1 MTSVAMLSLWL
12 LLGTSPEPAPTAPVE
27 AMAVE
32 AVDVAAE
39 AAAAA
44 AAAAPEVTGYR
55 DATGSTLSHSRGLLR
70 VTMRRDALRPLQG
83 YWAVDVV
90 LHNQGPKAL
99 PVRLSFQPSAG
110 EVSHTVER
118 RVEVGARQRVVVWLP
133 LPIAW
138 YSGQLT
144 IEAAGLDPIV
154 DTLYPDSDRS
164 EPVLVLGTPKSFE
177 SAVDV
182 PKNEDAADSLL
193 AARFIEDLVDAPRDL
208 ALYAGFR
215 AVMLTGEP
223 SKLPAEVWA
232 ALESY
237 VMSGG
242 RLVITRPARGLETY
256 LPLWKAGSSPTVPYG
271 FGSVVSCAT
280 PGLECQGLVREVLSR
295 DPADPMGPVNPVGIQ
310 PHMSMGSD
318 LVPLLS
324 SARAPLG
331 RFLLLISAFALLAGP
346 GAWMLARRRGP
357 LAVLLAV
364 PVVSAVTCLAIIAW
378 SVLVDGFAL
387 HTARYSLTWLD
398 GARSRAATVGL
409 GAWYANLSP
418 EPLKLP
424 VSTVMLPPV
433 ESAGELADMDWTGGL
448 TMGSG
453 FVPSRTYR
461 EWGEVAVVPSRIRLV
476 AKREGDSV
484 RVQNALGAPL
494 EEGFVRLGGTLWRV
508 PALKEGEEGTGTPEA
523 EPEADNVAHAL
534 VSRAFEAGVER
545 RLWGAVQSFRAD
557 LVEGEFIARVGGP
570 GPMPSSSMPAELNG
584 AAHLIR
590 GEVRP

>member
-12 LLGTSPEPAPTAPVE
+12 LLGTSPPPTAPVE
-27 AMAVE
+27 AVAVE
-32 AVDVAAE
+32 AVDAAAE
-39 AAAAA
+39 AADSAAA
-44 AAAAPEVTGYR
+44 AVPEVTGYR

-70 VTMRRDALRPLQG
+70 VTMRRDALRPPQG

-99 PVRLSFQPSAG
+99 PVRLSFQPSSG
-110 EVSHTVER
+110 EVSHTIER

-133 LPIAW
+133 LPVSW

-144 IEAAGLDPIV
+144 IEAQGLGPIV

-164 EPVLVLGTPKSFE
+164 EPVLVLGTPKAFE
-177 SAVDV
+177 SAVDI
-182 PKNEDAADSLL
+182 PKHEEAADSLFS
-193 AARFIEDLVDAPRDL
+193 ARFIDDLVDAPRDL
-208 ALYAGFR
+208 ALYTGFR
-215 AVMLTGEP
+215 AVVLASEA
-223 SKLPAEVWA
+223 SKVPAEVWA

-237 VMSGG
+237 VMAGG
-242 RLVITRPARGLETY
+242 RLVITRPVRGLETY
-256 LPLWKAGSSPTVPYG
+256 LPLWKAGSSATAPYG
-271 FGSVVSCAT
+271 FGSVVSCKGQA
-280 PGLECQGLVREVLSR
+280 LECQGLLREVLRR
-295 DPADPMGPVNPVGIQ
+295 DPSDPVGLVNPVGIQ
-310 PHMSMGSD
+310 PHMSMNSD
-318 LVPLLS
+318 LVPLLT

-346 GAWMLARRRGP
+346 GAWMLAKRRGP

-378 SVLVDGFAL
+378 SVLVDGFAV

-424 VSTVMLPPV
+424 VSTVMLPPI

-461 EWGEVAVVPSRIRLV
+461 EWGEVAVVSSRTRLV
-476 AKREGDSV
+476 AKLEDDSL

-494 EEGFVRLGGTLWRV
+494 EEGFVRMGGTLWRV
-508 PALKEGEEGTGTPEA
+508 PALREGEEGTGTPEA
-523 EPEADNVAHAL
+523 EPEEDTVAGAL
-534 VSRAFEAGVER
+534 VDRAFDAGIR
-545 RLWGAVQSFRAD
+545 QRLWGVVQPFRAD

-570 GPMPSSSMPAELNG
+570 GPMPSSSLPAQLNG